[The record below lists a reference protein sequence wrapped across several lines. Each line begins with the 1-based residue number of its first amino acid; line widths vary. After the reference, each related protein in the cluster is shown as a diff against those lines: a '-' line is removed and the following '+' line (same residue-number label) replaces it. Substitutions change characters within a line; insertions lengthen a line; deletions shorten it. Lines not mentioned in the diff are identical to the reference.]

1 VKKIPFKFRLTNP
14 GSRGKRGSRNA
25 EYLKKN
31 PSGTIPMLEDG
42 SFSLAESNAIIIY
55 MANKNQWF
63 DIYPDEYKKRA
74 RVDWYLH
81 FHNRNVRDLT
91 TGIVMPKFRKD
102 IETSEEVLASR
113 KSSGLAALQEIN
125 DSWLDKDSFLAGNTW
140 TLADLV
146 AYAEIGQLQFLNLH
160 DFSKLHNVSK
170 WIDRMK
176 LVPFHNEIHLPL
188 EIIGDIS
195 ETAPSMDKM
204 VMVNK
209 TTTDVLE
216 NTGIVTII

>member
-1 VKKIPFKFRLTNP
+1 
-14 GSRGKRGSRNA
+14 
-25 EYLKKN
+25 
-31 PSGTIPMLEDG
+31 
-42 SFSLAESNAIIIY
+42 
-55 MANKNQWF
+55 
-63 DIYPDEYKKRA
+63 
-74 RVDWYLH
+74 
-81 FHNRNVRDLT
+81 
-91 TGIVMPKFRKD
+91 MPKFRKD
-102 IETSEEVLASR
+102 IQISEDLLASR

-125 DSWLDKDSFLAGNTW
+125 DSWLDKRFVLGWQYLDLSRFSCLRRDWPAYSFLIFTIFPS
-140 TLADLV
+140 
-146 AYAEIGQLQFLNLH
+146 Y
-160 DFSKLHNVSK
+160 HNVSK